1 MCHGPHETLCGS
13 GTPQPPPSLAFTAS
27 LALPLNDQEDQMR
40 ISLPYFLCMCM
51 YLGLC
56 TYWCM
61 YAPMCGGWRS
71 ETSWQMLALSFH
83 FDAASGAPL
92 CRLHHCASLRASQ
105 QKPRCSEPA
114 TAALGRAYCT
124 RLLLLLLLLF
134 LLTRDSAWKGFRKP
148 AWLKQS
154 PLC

>member
-1 MCHGPHETLCGS
+1 MTSWLMVWLYLTDCHRENGNECIQSFPIFHGIYY
-13 GTPQPPPSLAFTAS
+13 
-27 LALPLNDQEDQMR
+27 R
-40 ISLPYFLCMCM
+40 
-51 YLGLC
+51 GLC
-56 TYWCM
+56 ERRGRHASC
-61 YAPMCGGWRS
+61 
-71 ETSWQMLALSFH
+71 TSYVEDRVVVQLALSFH